1 MPFLEWNQFVPRKII
16 TDSIVGMSVEITATA
31 FPPPSPQVTENG
43 LIDKKYSRVS
53 RVTERGKTPA
63 GLGSNDSNSR
73 KL

>member
-16 TDSIVGMSVEITATA
+16 TVSIVGMSVEITATA
-31 FPPPSPQVTENG
+31 FPSPPPKLRKMVLLTKNIQ
-43 LIDKKYSRVS
+43 VS

-63 GLGSNDSNSR
+63 GLGSKDSNSR